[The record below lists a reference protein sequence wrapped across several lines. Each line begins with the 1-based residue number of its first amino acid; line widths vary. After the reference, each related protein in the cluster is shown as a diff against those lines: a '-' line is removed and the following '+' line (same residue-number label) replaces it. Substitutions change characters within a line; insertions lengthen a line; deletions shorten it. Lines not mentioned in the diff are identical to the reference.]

1 MPRPLEL
8 MLTRWP
14 ELYPELM
21 GASEQDK
28 ARQGEADRIRGLFVA
43 PLLQSPD
50 LAATFAELR
59 EAYREWKESQA
70 TETADLE
77 AVLAHEDR
85 LGDRLAAIMEDHQDE
100 LGERV
105 VRAIRGAIDLRDI
118 IRWSVIPYEETWP
131 EESWP
136 QIGRL
141 MNDSELCLAAI
152 LEYLSTGAGLR
163 DHLEP
168 LASWAFQYARE
179 AYQDAGFYA
188 QESTRLED
196 IPE

>member
-1 MPRPLEL
+1 M
-8 MLTRWP
+8 
-14 ELYPELM
+14 
-21 GASEQDK
+21 
-28 ARQGEADRIRGLFVA
+28 AR
-43 PLLQSPD
+43 
-50 LAATFAELR
+50 
-59 EAYREWKESQA
+59 
-70 TETADLE
+70 
-77 AVLAHEDR
+77 
-85 LGDRLAAIMEDHQDE
+85 
-100 LGERV
+100 
-105 VRAIRGAIDLRDI
+105 
-118 IRWSVIPYEETWP
+118 
-131 EESWP
+131 ESWP

-152 LEYLSTGAGLR
+152 LEYLATGAGLR

>member
-1 MPRPLEL
+1 MRPLEL
-8 MLTRWP
+8 MLTRWL

-21 GASEQDK
+21 GIYEDDPDHRAE
-28 ARQGEADRIRGLFVA
+28 ARRIRGLFVT

-59 EAYREWKESQA
+59 VAYREWKESRSIRTPGPQ
-70 TETADLE
+70 EMLH
-77 AVLAHEDR
+77 HEDR
-85 LGDRLAAIMEDHQDE
+85 LGDRLAAIMEEHQDE

-105 VRAIRGAIDLRDI
+105 VRAIRGATDLRGI

-136 QIGRL
+136 RIGRL
-141 MNDSELCLAAI
+141 MSDGELCLAAI
-152 LEYLSTGAGLR
+152 LEYLATGAGLQR
-163 DHLEP
+163 NVEP

>member
-1 MPRPLEL
+1 MRPLEL
-8 MLTRWP
+8 MLVKRP
-14 ELYPELM
+14 ELYPDLM
-21 GASEQDK
+21 GASEQDQDRL
-28 ARQGEADRIRGLFVA
+28 AEADRIRGLFVA
-43 PLLQSPD
+43 PLPQSPD

-59 EAYREWKESQA
+59 EAYREWKESL
-70 TETADLE
+70 TNETADLE
-77 AVLAHEDR
+77 EMLHHEDR
-85 LGDRLAAIMEDHQDE
+85 LGDRLAAIMEEHQYE

-105 VRAIRGAIDLRDI
+105 VRAIRGAIDLRGI
-118 IRWSVIPYEETWP
+118 VRWSVIPYEETWP
-131 EESWP
+131 EASWP
-136 QIGRL
+136 RIGRL

-152 LEYLSTGAGLR
+152 LEYLSTGAGLQ

-168 LASWAFQYARE
+168 LASWAFQYSRE

>member
-1 MPRPLEL
+1 MRPLEP
-8 MLTRWP
+8 MLTRWL

-28 ARQGEADRIRGLFVA
+28 ARQGEADRIRELMVK
-43 PLLQSPD
+43 PILQSPD
-50 LAATFAELR
+50 PFNTFRELR
-59 EAYREWKESQA
+59 EAYREWKESLTTEA
-70 TETADLE
+70 TDLE
-77 AVLAHEDR
+77 EMLAHEDR
-85 LGDRLAAIMEDHQDE
+85 LGDRLAAIVEENQDE

-105 VRAIRGAIDLRDI
+105 VRAIRGTIDLRNI
-118 IRWSVIPYEETWP
+118 VRWSVIPYEETWP

-152 LEYLSTGAGLR
+152 LEYLSTGEGLQR
-163 DHLEP
+163 NVEP

>member
-1 MPRPLEL
+1 MEES
-8 MLTRWP
+8 LT
-14 ELYPELM
+14 
-21 GASEQDK
+21 
-28 ARQGEADRIRGLFVA
+28 
-43 PLLQSPD
+43 
-50 LAATFAELR
+50 
-59 EAYREWKESQA
+59 
-70 TETADLE
+70 TETASLE
-77 AVLAHEDR
+77 EMLAHEDR
-85 LGDRLAAIMEDHQDE
+85 LGDRLATIMEEHQDE

-105 VRAIRGAIDLRDI
+105 VRAIRRTIDLRNI
-118 IRWSVIPYEETWP
+118 VRWSVIPYEATWP

-152 LEYLSTGAGLR
+152 LEYLATGVGLQR
-163 DHLEP
+163 HVEP

>member
-1 MPRPLEL
+1 MRPLEL
-8 MLTRWP
+8 MLTRWL
-14 ELYPELM
+14 ELYPEMM

-28 ARQGEADRIRGLFVA
+28 ARQGEADRIRELMVK
-43 PLLQSPD
+43 PILQSPD
-50 LAATFAELR
+50 PFNTFAELR

-77 AVLAHEDR
+77 EMLHHEDR
-85 LGDRLAAIMEDHQDE
+85 LGDRLAAIMEERQDE

-105 VRAIRGAIDLRDI
+105 VRAIRGTIELRNI
-118 IRWSVIPYEETWP
+118 VRWSVIPYEETWP

-136 QIGRL
+136 RIGRL
-141 MNDSELCLAAI
+141 MSDGELCLAAI
-152 LEYLSTGAGLR
+152 LEYLSTGAGLQR
-163 DHLEP
+163 NVEP

>member
-1 MPRPLEL
+1 MRPLEL

-21 GASEQDK
+21 GASEQDQDRL
-28 ARQGEADRIRGLFVA
+28 AEADRIRGMFVA
-43 PLLQSPD
+43 PLPQSPD
-50 LAATFAELR
+50 LFNTFAELR
-59 EAYREWKESQA
+59 EAYREWKESL
-70 TETADLE
+70 TNETADLE
-77 AVLAHEDR
+77 VVLAYEDR
-85 LGDRLAAIMEDHQDE
+85 LGDRLAAIMEENQDE

-105 VRAIRGAIDLRDI
+105 VRAIRGTIDLRGI
-118 IRWSVIPYEETWP
+118 VRRSVIPYEETWP
-131 EESWP
+131 EASWP

-141 MNDSELCLAAI
+141 MNDSELCLTAI
-152 LEYLSTGAGLR
+152 LEYLSTGAGLQR
-163 DHLEP
+163 NVEP

>member
-1 MPRPLEL
+1 MRPLEL
-8 MLTRWP
+8 ILVKWP

-21 GASEQDK
+21 GASEQDQDRL
-28 ARQGEADRIRGLFVA
+28 AEADRIRELMVK
-43 PLLQSPD
+43 PILQSPD
-50 LAATFAELR
+50 PFNTFAELR
-59 EAYREWKESQA
+59 EAYREWKESLT

-85 LGDRLAAIMEDHQDE
+85 LGDRLAAIMEEHQDE

-105 VRAIRGAIDLRDI
+105 VRAIRGAIDLRNI
-118 IRWSVIPYEETWP
+118 VRWSVIPYEETWP

-136 QIGRL
+136 RIGRL
-141 MNDSELCLAAI
+141 MNNGELCLAAI
-152 LEYLSTGAGLR
+152 LEYLSTRAGLQR
-163 DHLEP
+163 NVEP